1 MQNTRANRLIAIIL
15 PLMLVA
21 VSSVVLGSAGMDIAN
36 DEPLLGVTRVEASV
50 DPDWLTTDRLSY
62 LPTGKNEK
70 YTPGFTLKRYH
81 EGALLRADLTTYRV
95 ETLYKTKKVADLSLE
110 QGVTKTVKRG
120 ELGVLVKT
128 VVETRIG
135 LKLVSR
141 VKLAERKVKE
151 PVDQVVHYGTKPPLK
166 KLSTKSG
173 TYYYRKSFMVTATA
187 YEPSAVSC
195 GIYADG
201 ITAIG
206 LKAGPGIIAVDPRVI
221 PLKEQSV
228 RRRLR
233 LRHSRGRWRRDQGQP
248 HRRLLQHRKG
258 SFEFRAQAR
267 QDIYTRRCKEVG
279 RGLG

>member
-95 ETLYKTKKVADLSLE
+95 ETLYKTKKVADSSLE

-141 VKLAERKVKE
+141 VKLSERKVKE

-187 YEPSAVSC
+187 YEPSEVSC
-195 GIYADG
+195 GDLRGRDNSNRADG
-201 ITAIG
+201 
-206 LKAGPGIIAVDPRVI
+206 GPRHNRRRSEGD

-233 LRHSRGRWRRDQGQP
+233 LRHSRGRRRRDQGQP

-267 QDIYTRRCKEVG
+267 QDIYTGRCKEVG

>member
-1 MQNTRANRLIAIIL
+1 MQNTRANRLFAIVL

-21 VSSVVLGSAGMDIAN
+21 VSSVVLGSAGMDIGS
-36 DEPLLGVTRVEASV
+36 DEPRLGVTRVDVSV

-62 LPTGKNEK
+62 LPTGESQK
-70 YTPGFTLKRYH
+70 YAPGFTLKRYH
-81 EGALLRADLTTYRV
+81 EGALLRADLSTYRV
-95 ETLYKTKKVADLSLE
+95 ETLYKTKKVADSSLE

-173 TYYYRKSFMVTATA
+173 TYYYRKSILVTATA

-201 ITAIG
+201 FTAIG
-206 LKAGPGIIAVDPRVI
+206 LKAGPGIIAVDPKVI
-221 PLKEQSV
+221 PLRTKVYVEGYGYAIAGDV
-228 RRRLR
+228 GGAIKGNRIDVCFNTVREAMNFGRRRVRVYILE
-233 LRHSRGRWRRDQGQP
+233 DV
-248 HRRLLQHRKG
+248 K
-258 SFEFRAQAR
+258 
-267 QDIYTRRCKEVG
+267 
-279 RGLG
+279 

>member
-1 MQNTRANRLIAIIL
+1 MQNTRANRLVAIIL

-21 VSSVVLGSAGMDIAN
+21 VSSVVLGSAGMDITS
-36 DEPLLGVTRVEASV
+36 DEPHLGVTMVEASV

-62 LPTGKNEK
+62 LPTGKNQK

-95 ETLYKTKKVADLSLE
+95 ETLYNTKRVADSSLE

-141 VKLAERKVKE
+141 VKLAEKRVKE

-187 YEPSAVSC
+187 YEPSVVSC

-201 ITAIG
+201 FTSIG

-221 PLKEQSV
+221 PLRTKVYVEGYGYAIAGDV
-228 RRRLR
+228 GGAIKGNRIDVCFNTVREALNFGRRRVRIYIL
-233 LRHSRGRWRRDQGQP
+233 
-248 HRRLLQHRKG
+248 
-258 SFEFRAQAR
+258 E
-267 QDIYTRRCKEVG
+267 DIKK
-279 RGLG
+279 

>member
-1 MQNTRANRLIAIIL
+1 MQNTRANRLFAIVL

-21 VSSVVLGSAGMDIAN
+21 VSSVVLGSAGMDITS
-36 DEPLLGVTRVEASV
+36 DEPRLGVTMVEASV

-70 YTPGFTLKRYH
+70 YMPGFTFKRYH
-81 EGALLRADLTTYRV
+81 EGALLRADLTTYTV
-95 ETLYKTKKVADLSLE
+95 ETLYKTKRVADPSME
-110 QGVTKTVKRG
+110 QGVTKTVKKG

-141 VKLAERKVKE
+141 VKLAERRVKE

-187 YEPSAVSC
+187 YEPSEVSC
-195 GIYADG
+195 GASADG

-221 PLKEQSV
+221 PLRSKVYVEGYGYAIAGDV
-228 RRRLR
+228 GGAIKGNRIDVCFNTVREALNFGRRRVR
-233 LRHSRGRWRRDQGQP
+233 
-248 HRRLLQHRKG
+248 
-258 SFEFRAQAR
+258 
-267 QDIYTRRCKEVG
+267 IYILEDVKK
-279 RGLG
+279 

>member
-36 DEPLLGVTRVEASV
+36 DEPLLGITRVEASV

-95 ETLYKTKKVADLSLE
+95 ETLYKTKKVADSSLE

-141 VKLAERKVKE
+141 VKLSERKVKE

-201 ITAIG
+201 FTAIG
-206 LKAGPGIIAVDPRVI
+206 LKAGPGIIAVDPKVI
-221 PLKEQSV
+221 PLRSKVYVEGYGYAIAGDV
-228 RRRLR
+228 GGAIKGNRIDVCFNTVREALNFGRRRVR
-233 LRHSRGRWRRDQGQP
+233 
-248 HRRLLQHRKG
+248 
-258 SFEFRAQAR
+258 
-267 QDIYTRRCKEVG
+267 IYILEDVKK
-279 RGLG
+279 